1 MSREYFDSVL
11 GTGVLSTSDGNGR
24 VNSALYAR
32 PHVFDDD
39 TVGFI
44 MADRLSRANLQSNPH
59 ASYLFLEDGDGFS
72 GLRLHLTRIREEHD
86 AETIASLRRKKYSP
100 DDENRVGQLTL
111 VYFKVDQELPLL
123 GAGPSG

>member
-1 MSREYFDSVL
+1 MNRDYFENVR

-44 MADRLSRANLQSNPH
+44 MADRLSRANLHSNPH
-59 ASYLFLEDGDGFS
+59 ASYLFLEEGEGF
-72 GLRLHLTRIREEHD
+72 
-86 AETIASLRRKKYSP
+86 
-100 DDENRVGQLTL
+100 RVGMATLDRLRPTVAAAACGMAGRALAEALAHAGSRVQFGEPLGSFQLI
-111 VYFKVDQELPLL
+111 
-123 GAGPSG
+123 